1 MTFIAIMYVWYK
13 MAIIAV
19 ELKLLK
25 WLDGLEWIGSIDL
38 NCWKFLNWLNRVN
51 MLDGLDWL
59 DWFKWL
65 KICLYAFVG

>member
-38 NCWKFLNWLNRVN
+38 NGSIAGNP
-51 MLDGLDWL
+51 
-59 DWFKWL
+59 
-65 KICLYAFVG
+65 